1 MAARNGEGGCM
12 QGVVR
17 IKARRARIQA
27 HFLASKKGV
36 GLEGSASL
44 HNIAHLGSPVH
55 CALGQFYPLVT
66 CQAL

>member
-1 MAARNGEGGCM
+1 M

-44 HNIAHLGSPVH
+44 HIAHLGSPVH
-55 CALGQFYPLVT
+55 CALGLCYPLVT
-66 CQAL
+66 WPSSVDGPVTTL